1 MDTLTT
7 AQIRARLVEW
17 QRIAGN
23 GAYDTHL
30 RKTARRAVKLYTAE
44 LALRQS

>member
-1 MDTLTT
+1 MQDLTT
-7 AQIRARLVEW
+7 DQIRARLVEW

-23 GAYDTHL
+23 GAYDAHL

-44 LALRQS
+44 LTARTH